1 MGQTGHVKIGHNLK
15 GDMCTSKDKLDS
27 IGSKINTDLIEYVPK
42 TLVKKEVIKVPIHI
56 ADIFNSIQ
64 SLPLTTT
71 NSISNTNNN
80 QRPQVDCFATNLLKC
95 SCADQ
100 EVVSD

>member
-42 TLVKKEVIKVPIHI
+42 TLVKK
-56 ADIFNSIQ
+56 
-64 SLPLTTT
+64 
-71 NSISNTNNN
+71 
-80 QRPQVDCFATNLLKC
+80 
-95 SCADQ
+95 
-100 EVVSD
+100 